1 MTNRAE
7 QSRRELDRIAES
19 EAALEAACPA
29 LARIRAAYKTRGY
42 RRFTIGE
49 LIDICSDGTL
59 GSATV
64 QAVVADVV
72 RA

>member
-1 MTNRAE
+1 MTNPARQSKDLAE
-7 QSRRELDRIAES
+7 R
-19 EAALEAACPA
+19 EAALEASCPA
-29 LARIRAAYKTRGY
+29 LARIRAAYKTHGY

>member
-1 MTNRAE
+1 MTNPARQSKDLAE
-7 QSRRELDRIAES
+7 R
-19 EAALEAACPA
+19 EAALEASCPA
-29 LARIRAAYKTRGY
+29 LARIRAAYKTHGY
-42 RRFTIGE
+42 RRFSIGE

-72 RA
+72 AL

>member
-1 MTNRAE
+1 MQT
-7 QSRRELDRIAES
+7 QTIAER

-29 LARIRAAYKTRGY
+29 YARIQAAYRTRGY

-72 RA
+72 AA

>member
-1 MTNRAE
+1 MTNATN
-7 QSRRELDRIAES
+7 IAER
-19 EAALEAACPA
+19 EAALEASCPA
-29 LARIRAAYKTRGY
+29 LARIRAAYKTHGY

-49 LIDICSDGTL
+49 LIDICSDGPL

>member
-1 MTNRAE
+1 MTNTTTLAE
-7 QSRRELDRIAES
+7 R

-29 LARIRAAYKTRGY
+29 LARIRAAYKTHGY
-42 RRFTIGE
+42 RRFSIGE
-49 LIDICSDGTL
+49 LIDICSDGPL

>member
-1 MTNRAE
+1 MTNATTLTER
-7 QSRRELDRIAES
+7 
-19 EAALEAACPA
+19 EAALEASCPA
-29 LARIRAAYKTRGY
+29 LARIRAAYKTHGY

-49 LIDICSDGTL
+49 LIDICSDGPL

-72 RA
+72 AA

>member
-1 MTNRAE
+1 MSARQSKALAE
-7 QSRRELDRIAES
+7 R
-19 EAALEAACPA
+19 EAALEASCPA
-29 LARIRAAYKTRGY
+29 LARIRAAYKTHGY
-42 RRFTIGE
+42 RRFSIGE
-49 LIDICSDGTL
+49 LIDICSDGPL